1 MLEAEAVTLIKE
13 VIIDTICNSFCNK
26 RMVYGV
32 GALYPL
38 DPRLAARPLF
48 TSMLEV
54 GEAYT

>member
-1 MLEAEAVTLIKE
+1 
-13 VIIDTICNSFCNK
+13 
-26 RMVYGV
+26 MVYGV

-54 GEAYT
+54 EEAYALTKKASIEVI